1 MVSLSRQAAGSATA
15 GATAEATGQPVARL
29 NARVSAYLADSVIL
43 FAFILVFFVI
53 GGAQLLIAS
62 NRTDGDP
69 PDPAYYAF
77 IAVFLGGPLISWT
90 AFNLLLMHWRGQSAG
105 MYVIGIK
112 TVSAEEAPM
121 TVRRVLLRWFG
132 LHPLLFHPLLLPLWT
147 VASLL
152 VVSFTLNDLVLVV
165 AVALALLCLVSPLAN
180 FILLV
185 TDPERR
191 ALHDRLARTL
201 VVHLEQP

>member
-1 MVSLSRQAAGSATA
+1 MVSLSRQAPGSTTA

-43 FAFILVFFVI
+43 FAFILVFFVL
-53 GGAQLLIAS
+53 GGLQLLIAD

-77 IAVFLGGPLISWT
+77 IAIFLGGPLISWT
-90 AFNLLLMHWRGQSAG
+90 AFNLLLMAWRGQTAG
-105 MYVIGIK
+105 KYVLGIK
-112 TVSAEEAPM
+112 TVSAEDAPL
-121 TVRRVLLRWFG
+121 TFRRVLLRWFG

-152 VVSFTLNDLVLVV
+152 VVSFTLEQAVLVV
-165 AVALALLCLVSPLAN
+165 AVALALLCVVSPLAN
-180 FILLV
+180 LVLLMA
-185 TDPERR
+185 DPERR
-191 ALHDRLARTL
+191 ALHDRLARTM
-201 VVHLEQP
+201 VVHLEHP